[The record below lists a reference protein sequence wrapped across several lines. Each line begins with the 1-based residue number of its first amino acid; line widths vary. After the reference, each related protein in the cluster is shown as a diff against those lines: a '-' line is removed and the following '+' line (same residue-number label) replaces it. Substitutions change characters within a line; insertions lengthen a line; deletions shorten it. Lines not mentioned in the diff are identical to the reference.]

1 MSMRIDVNAFLGDYP
16 FRRVPGGT
24 AEGLL
29 EAMDR
34 TGIDQAWISHLS
46 AVFWRDPTEGNA
58 VVYEAATRQT
68 RFRPVPAVH
77 PELPG
82 WQDVLRDAVARGA
95 PCTRAD
101 PTFYGLDPAGAEMRA
116 LVTACGELDLPVLL
130 SVRFEDGRQR
140 HRNDGA
146 SELPPWAVRSLVRTH
161 PRVRLLVSHA
171 DREFIEQVHFGSTP
185 AEAERILWD
194 ICWIWGPPEDHLG
207 RLLRTVGV
215 GRFTFGTGMP
225 LRLPEASVAKLDL
238 LDLSPEE
245 RTAIEEGNLRRLT
258 IE

>member
-1 MSMRIDVNAFLGDYP
+1 MRIDVNAFLGDYP

-146 SELPPWAVRSLVRTH
+146 SELPPWAVRLLVRTH